1 MINFA
6 EDYKRAE
13 DIILEIDKTMLTKTS
28 KIQFEEYQKFVLKT
42 FVLTQNQTEFT
53 NKVNQELQEQSH
65 EIKKKHQDIQESKAL
80 MENRLES
87 ELRKMMHK
95 IQGSVLE
102 REAMNGNYLATQE
115 SNDMSSEIKN
125 MLSQK
130 TNKNDHEMVIR

>member
-1 MINFA
+1 M
-6 EDYKRAE
+6 
-13 DIILEIDKTMLTKTS
+13 
-28 KIQFEEYQKFVLKT
+28 
-42 FVLTQNQTEFT
+42 
-53 NKVNQELQEQSH
+53 
-65 EIKKKHQDIQESKAL
+65 ES
-80 MENRLES
+80 RLES